1 MILLFLAYCLQHDYL
16 QRKGKGESF
25 LKGLFDFEKNETVL
39 PYFRKPSNLLRK
51 IKSIFKMQN
60 MSGAKYGLIE
70 KRNGHC
76 NRASTLVSKESSDT
90 PILIQ

>member
-1 MILLFLAYCLQHDYL
+1 M
-16 QRKGKGESF
+16 
-25 LKGLFDFEKNETVL
+25 L
-39 PYFRKPSNLLRK
+39 PYFRKPNNLLRK
-51 IKSIFKMQN
+51 IKGIFQMQN

-76 NRASTLVSKESSDT
+76 NEANTLVSKESTDT